1 MAQVASVGSLYQK
14 CTAVVILRTASNT
27 AKPVESRASGARTY
41 SAWMDGAVESDIA
54 FIKESMEL
62 GSAPTAKEKNS
73 TDASVAS
80 SLRACRQLDLDDL
93 EDAL

>member
-1 MAQVASVGSLYQK
+1 MYSGCYPANGVQCGE
-14 CTAVVILRTASNT
+14 TDW
-27 AKPVESRASGARTY
+27 KPRKRGPHVFGV
-41 SAWMDGAVESDIA
+41 DGRAVESDIA

-80 SLRACRQLDLDDL
+80 SFRACGQLDLDDL

>member
-1 MAQVASVGSLYQK
+1 
-14 CTAVVILRTASNT
+14 
-27 AKPVESRASGARTY
+27 
-41 SAWMDGAVESDIA
+41 MDGAVESDIA

-80 SLRACRQLDLDDL
+80 SFRACRQLDLDDL